1 MKVHIMRRAMTTS
14 GTPAAGA
21 QSVERALSLLKLVS
35 SRNREGARLADLVD
49 LSELQ
54 KPTVHRLLQQLVAS
68 GLLMQS
74 ADKRYHLGQF
84 SYELGLA
91 ASHHFTMRDVCEPSL
106 ERIAQE
112 TGDSAFLVVRSGS
125 DSFCVDR
132 KTGSYPIKV
141 FSVEAGH
148 RQPLGV
154 GGGGLALLSALSDDE
169 IEKVLLANAD
179 RLPSYGGLTVRALR
193 TLISE
198 TRKRGYS
205 VISDYAI
212 PGVTGVGRAI
222 LDGQG
227 RVLGAIS
234 VSSVSQRMNPE
245 RQHLVQQILKRA
257 IAGLCAAFP
266 GAG

>member
-1 MKVHIMRRAMTTS
+1 MKVHNMVLTMKTS
-14 GTPAAGA
+14 ESSSTGA

-35 SRNREGARLADLVD
+35 GRNRDGVRLADLVE
-49 LSELQ
+49 LSHLQ

-74 ADKRYHLGQF
+74 ADKRYRLGQF

-91 ASHHFTMRDVCEPSL
+91 ASQHFTMRDVCEPYL
-106 ERIAQE
+106 ERISQE

-125 DSFCVDR
+125 DAFCVDR

-141 FSVEAGH
+141 FSVEVGH

-154 GGGGLALLSALSDDE
+154 GAGGLALLSALPADE
-169 IEKVLLANAD
+169 IDKILRDNAA
-179 RLPSYGGLTVRALR
+179 RLSSYGGLTEDALR
-193 TLISE
+193 RLIADSRE
-198 TRKRGYS
+198 RGYA

-212 PGVTGVGRAI
+212 QGVTGVGRAI
-222 LDGQG
+222 VDSRG

-234 VSSVSQRMNPE
+234 VSSISQRMNPE
-245 RQHLVQQILKRA
+245 RQHLVQQILRRE
-257 IAGLCAAFP
+257 IAGLCAALLR
-266 GAG
+266 AG

>member
-1 MKVHIMRRAMTTS
+1 MKTS
-14 GTPAAGA
+14 GSPTTGA
-21 QSVERALSLLKLVS
+21 QSVERALALLKLVS
-35 SRNREGARLADLVD
+35 GRNRNGARLADLVE
-49 LSELQ
+49 LSQLQ

-74 ADKRYHLGQF
+74 PDKRYHLGQF

-91 ASHHFTMRDVCEPSL
+91 ASHHFTVRDISEPYL

-141 FSVEAGH
+141 FSVETGH

-154 GGGGLALLSALSDDE
+154 GGGGLALLSALPDDE
-169 IEKVLLANAD
+169 IETVLLANAD
-179 RLPSYGGLTVRALR
+179 RLSSYGGLTVQALR
-193 TLISE
+193 TLIRA
-198 TRKRGYS
+198 TRERGYS

-212 PGVTGVGRAI
+212 PGVTGVGRA
-222 LDGQG
+222 LVDGRG

-234 VSSVSQRMNPE
+234 VSSVSQRMDPE
-245 RQHLVQQILKRA
+245 RQRLVQQILKRE
-257 IAGLCAAFP
+257 IAGLHAALP
-266 GAG
+266 RAG